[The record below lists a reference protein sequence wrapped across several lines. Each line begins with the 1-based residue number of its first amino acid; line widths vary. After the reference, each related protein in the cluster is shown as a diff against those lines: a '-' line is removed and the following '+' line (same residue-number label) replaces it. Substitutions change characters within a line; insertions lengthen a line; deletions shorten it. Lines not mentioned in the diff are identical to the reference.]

1 MIEVRQLVKRYGP
14 TVAVDGISF
23 EVERGE
29 IVGFLGPNGA
39 GKTTTL
45 RILAGF
51 MPATAGSARVAGHDV
66 FSESLDIRRNI
77 GYLPEGVPL
86 YPEMRVQE
94 YLTYRAR
101 VKGIRRRDRRNRV
114 GHVMERCG
122 VTEVRRKL
130 IGSLSKGYRQ
140 RVGLAEAL
148 VHDPPVLILDE
159 PTIGLDPNQIRHVR
173 QLIRDLGEDHTV
185 LLSTHILPEVEM
197 VCQRVVILHNGRL
210 VFQDS
215 LDAINRQGADKTLVT
230 AEVRAPADA
239 ATSALLDLPGVLDL
253 RWEEAGAFTRLELRV
268 DPASDV
274 REQVFQCAVR
284 KGWTLRELRWDRP
297 SLEDIFVRLTARENG

>member
-66 FSESLDIRRNI
+66 FSESLDVRRNI

-215 LDAINRQGADKTLVT
+215 LEAITRQGADKTLVT